1 MKNAEFANIVWN
13 DDLKAGQF
21 ALDDGGAYTIVTR
34 ATWRRIQDMI
44 GVGLQME
51 EVARDYRR
59 AMSPDA
65 RESEMPAEVM
75 G

>member
-1 MKNAEFANIVWN
+1 MKDAEFANIVWN
-13 DDLKAGQF
+13 DNLKAGQF
-21 ALDDGGAYTIVTR
+21 AFDDNGSYVVVTR
-34 ATWRRIQDMI
+34 ATWRRIMDMI

-59 AMSPDA
+59 AMNPDA
-65 RESEMPAEVM
+65 REGVMPTEVM